1 MSQEIN
7 RSDFADIKG
16 EFGFNPPSP
25 VSDPMGY
32 DRYQSFA
39 QNEIMPL
46 LDKQADFRESI
57 KRQRNSDLAFK
68 STQMTIENK
77 RAEAKQKRLNFELY
91 PQIDKFVD
99 RQFESGASS
108 ADILLG
114 FTDLVAGL
122 PVEFIN
128 DPVAQKFLERK
139 EDRIKALGA
148 KEVAD
153 NKVDPYFASQAQTY
167 LAMFGAD
174 ANRDTYEAI
183 KRGDQAAQEEFQRAV
198 AAREEV
204 KRQKEVLGEFDDDRV
219 KTLTSMIEL
228 NPTPKDMMAEQDVGN
243 GNLEEI
249 PFQAYPPE
257 VMEKAISMR
266 LLLDGQRGNN
276 DLFEKLG
283 REVYRDAKAA
293 VKAGADENEIRR
305 TQDAFFRELRNMART
320 KRDKVRSGEIAST
333 ELFTTKEQEDKNKID
348 TLQGLPPE

>member
-32 DRYQSFA
+32 DRYQTFA

-46 LDKQADFRESI
+46 LDKQADYRESI
-57 KRQRNSDLAFK
+57 KKQRNADLAFK
-68 STQMTIENK
+68 STQLTIENK

-128 DPVAQKFLERK
+128 DPVAQKFLESK

-153 NKVDPYFASQAQTY
+153 NKVDPYFAAQAQTY
-167 LAMFGAD
+167 LAKFGAN

-183 KRGDQAAQEEFQRAV
+183 KRGEPAAQEEFKRAV
-198 AAREEV
+198 AAQEEV
-204 KRQKEVLGEFDDDRV
+204 ERQKAMLGELGDTRV
-219 KTLTSMIEL
+219 KTLTAMVEL
-228 NPTPKDMMAEQDVGN
+228 NPIPKDMMAEQDVGN
-243 GNLEEI
+243 GKEEI

-276 DLFEKLG
+276 DLFKEL
-283 REVYRDAKAA
+283 AKEYYLNAKEA
-293 VKAGADENEIRR
+293 VGAGADKNKVRNI
-305 TQDAFFRELRNMART
+305 QDAFIRELRDMART
-320 KRDKVRSGEIAST
+320 RRDDVMMERVGPT
-333 ELFTTKEQEDKNKID
+333 ELFTTKEQEDKNTID

>member
-7 RSDFADIKG
+7 RSDFADIEGK
-16 EFGFNPPSP
+16 FGFSIPSP

-32 DRYQSFA
+32 DRYQTFA

-46 LDKQADFRESI
+46 LDKQADYRESI

-68 STQMTIENK
+68 STQMTFENK

-128 DPVAQKFLERK
+128 DPVTQKYLESK

-153 NKVDPYFASQAQTY
+153 NKVDPYFAAQAQTY
-167 LAMFGAD
+167 LAKLGENAD
-174 ANRDTYEAI
+174 PDTYRRIRAGEP
-183 KRGDQAAQEEFQRAV
+183 AAQEEFKRAV
-198 AAREEV
+198 AAQEEV
-204 KRQKEVLGEFDDDRV
+204 ERQKEVLGEFGDARR
-219 KTLTSMIEL
+219 KTLTAMVEL
-228 NPTPKDMMAEQDVGN
+228 NPTPEDMTAVEKVGEGEN
-243 GNLEEI
+243 EI

-283 REVYRDAKAA
+283 KEHYLNAEAA
-293 VKAGADENEIRR
+293 VKAGVDENKVRR
-305 TQDAFFRELRNMART
+305 EQDAFIRDLRDDART
-320 KRDKVRSGEIAST
+320 KRDRVMSGKLDPT
-333 ELFTTKEQEDKNKID
+333 KLFTTKEQEDKNTID

>member
-46 LDKQADFRESI
+46 LDKQADYRESI

-77 RAEAKQKRLNFELY
+77 RAEAKQKRLNFELN
-91 PQIDKFVD
+91 PQVSGYVNKL
-99 RQFESGASS
+99 FEDNVSS
-108 ADILLG
+108 ADMLLG
-114 FTDLVAGL
+114 FTNFVANL
-122 PVEFIN
+122 PVSYTS
-128 DPVAQKFLERK
+128 DPTTQKFLDDQ

-153 NKVDPYFASQAQTY
+153 KKVEPYFATLAQTY
-167 LAMFGAD
+167 NAKMGLFSNKDIFLA
-174 ANRDTYEAI
+174 I
-183 KRGDQAAQEEFQRAV
+183 QRGDPAAIAEGQRAV
-198 AAREEV
+198 AAQEEV
-204 KRQKEVLGEFDDDRV
+204 ERQKGMLGELGDVRV

-228 NPTPKDMMAEQDVGN
+228 NPTPKDMTAEQDVEKGK
-243 GNLEEI
+243 EEI
-249 PFQAYPPE
+249 SFQAYPQE

-266 LLLDGQRGNN
+266 LLLDGQRGNTA
-276 DLFEKLG
+276 LFEKLA
-283 REVYRDAKAA
+283 RENYYDAKWHVAEG
-293 VKAGADENEIRR
+293 VDKNQVRLK
-305 TQDAFFRELRNMART
+305 QDAFIRDIRNMART
-320 KRDKVRSGEIAST
+320 KRDKVMSGELAPT

>member
-16 EFGFNPPSP
+16 EFDFSPPSP

-46 LDKQADFRESI
+46 LDKQADYRESI

-68 STQMTIENK
+68 STQLTIENK

-128 DPVAQKFLERK
+128 DPATQKYLESK

-167 LAMFGAD
+167 LAKFGANAD
-174 ANRDTYEAI
+174 RDTYEAI
-183 KRGDQAAQEEFQRAV
+183 KRGDQAALEEFKRAV
-198 AAREEV
+198 AAQEEV
-204 KRQKEVLGEFDDDRV
+204 ERQKAMLGEFGDDRV
-219 KTLTSMIEL
+219 KTLTSIIEL
-228 NPTPKDMMAEQDVGN
+228 NPTPKDMTAEQDVGN
-243 GNLEEI
+243 GKEEI
-249 PFQAYPPE
+249 SFQAYPPE

-283 REVYRDAKAA
+283 KEHYLNAEAA
-293 VKAGADENEIRR
+293 VKAGADENVIRR
-305 TQDAFFRELRNMART
+305 NQDAFFRELRNMART
-320 KRDKVRSGEIAST
+320 RRDKVRSGELDPT
-333 ELFTTKEQEDKNKID
+333 KEFTTKEQEDKNTID

>member
-57 KRQRNSDLAFK
+57 KRQRNADLAFK

-77 RAEAKQKRLNFELY
+77 RAEAKQKRLNFELN
-91 PQIDKFVD
+91 PQVSGYVNKL
-99 RQFESGASS
+99 FEDNVSS
-108 ADILLG
+108 ADMLLG
-114 FTDLVAGL
+114 FTNFVANL
-122 PVEFIN
+122 PVSYTS
-128 DPVAQKFLERK
+128 DPTTQKFLDDQ

-153 NKVDPYFASQAQTY
+153 NKVEPYFASQAQTY

-183 KRGDQAAQEEFQRAV
+183 KRGDQAALEEFKRAV
-198 AAREEV
+198 AARKEV
-204 KRQKEVLGEFDDDRV
+204 ERQKEVLGEFDDDRV

-243 GNLEEI
+243 GKEEI

-293 VKAGADENEIRR
+293 VKAGVDGNEIRR

>member
-16 EFGFNPPSP
+16 EFGFSPPSP

-32 DRYQSFA
+32 DRYQTFA

-46 LDKQADFRESI
+46 LDKQADYRESI

-68 STQMTIENK
+68 STQLTIENK

-128 DPVAQKFLERK
+128 DPATQKYLERK

-148 KEVAD
+148 KEDVD
-153 NKVDPYFASQAQTY
+153 KKVDPYFASQAQTY
-167 LAMFGAD
+167 LAKLGENAD
-174 ANRDTYEAI
+174 RDTYEAI
-183 KRGDQAAQEEFQRAV
+183 KRGDQAAQEEFKRAV
-198 AAREEV
+198 AAQEEV
-204 KRQKEVLGEFDDDRV
+204 KRQKGMLGEFDDYRA
-219 KTLTSMIEL
+219 KTLTSIIEL
-228 NPTPKDMMAEQDVGN
+228 NPTPEDMTAVEKVGEGEN
-243 GNLEEI
+243 EI
-249 PFQAYPPE
+249 PFQAYPPQ

-283 REVYRDAKAA
+283 KEHYLNAEAA
-293 VKAGADENEIRR
+293 VKAGADENVIRR
-305 TQDAFFRELRNMART
+305 KQDAFIRELRNDART
-320 KRDKVRSGEIAST
+320 LRDEVRSGKRNST
-333 ELFTTKEQEDKNKID
+333 ELFTTKEQEDKNTID

>member
-1 MSQEIN
+1 MSEEIN
-7 RSDFADIKG
+7 ISDFADIKG
-16 EFGFNPPSP
+16 EFGFNLPSP

-32 DRYQSFA
+32 DRYQTFA

-46 LDKQADFRESI
+46 LDKQADYRESI

-68 STQMTIENK
+68 STQLTIENK
-77 RAEAKQKRLNFELY
+77 RAEAKQKRLNFELN
-91 PQIDKFVD
+91 PQVSGYVNKL
-99 RQFESGASS
+99 FEDNVSS
-108 ADILLG
+108 ADMLLG
-114 FTDLVAGL
+114 FTNFVANL
-122 PVEFIN
+122 PVSYTS
-128 DPVAQKFLERK
+128 DPTTQKFLDDQ

-183 KRGDQAAQEEFQRAV
+183 KGGDQAALEEFKRAV
-198 AAREEV
+198 AARKEV
-204 KRQKEVLGEFDDDRV
+204 ERQKEVLGEFDDDRV

-228 NPTPKDMMAEQDVGN
+228 NPTPKDMTAVEKVGEGEN
-243 GNLEEI
+243 EI

-276 DLFEKLG
+276 DLFKELARKYYLNPK
-283 REVYRDAKAA
+283 EA
-293 VKAGADENEIRR
+293 VGAGADKNKVRN
-305 TQDAFFRELRNMART
+305 TQDELMRGVRNDART